1 MERVTYYAMLLEG
14 DTRLE
19 PSGIARRAT
28 SRDNALRDEVL
39 TREGAWSPT
48 PLIAGWQ
55 RGDSTFDF
63 VEVSEAEAERVIERL
78 RERWGSG

>member
-1 MERVTYYAMLLEG
+1 METVIYYAMLLEG
-14 DTRLE
+14 DTRWE

-28 SRDNALRDEVL
+28 SPGNGLRDEVL

-48 PLIAGWQ
+48 PLLVGWQ

-63 VEVSEAEAERVIERL
+63 VEITAAEAARVIERL